1 MKINFQSTNFNV
13 DRKLTDFSEK
23 KINKLTQYYDRIL
36 YAEVVFKVENANDKI
51 NKFAELKLSIPGE
64 DIIVKKTCKTF
75 EEAIDLSVR
84 AAERILK
91 RHKAVLR

>member
-13 DRKLTDFSEK
+13 DRKLIDFSEK
-23 KINKLTQYYDRIL
+23 KIGKLTQYFDKIIR
-36 YAEVVFKVENANDKI
+36 AQVVFKVENTSDRV

-64 DIIVKKTCKTF
+64 DIVVKKMCKTF
-75 EEAIDLSVR
+75 EEAIDLSAR

>member
-13 DRKLTDFSEK
+13 DRKLIDFSEK
-23 KINKLTQYYDRIL
+23 KINKLAQYYDKIL
-36 YAEVVFKVENANDKI
+36 RAEVIFRVENATDKV

-64 DIIVKKTCKTF
+64 EAVVKKTCKTF